1 MSISFKGSGGGGKG
15 GYDPSGV
22 TATPADVLQ
31 GKSFMAK
38 DGSMQAG
45 AIPLKGAATITP
57 TTSEQ
62 KIDAGQYLSGDQTI
76 AAVKLQ
82 SKSTSVSAG
91 SGKYVRPDSGYTGL
105 SQVYVSSPAVSAE
118 LTWKKGSFETGSR
131 TRQYGFDCGVS
142 NPKAVVILGTNVATS
157 SDIRWYLASLFA
169 YGSGLSTG
177 YANFGAEDRVDG
189 NYGPFQ
195 MAEVNGTNIVID
207 LSVIDDT
214 SYFDGD
220 AIYEYWVGY

>member
-1 MSISFKGSGGGGKG
+1 MSISFKGSGGGGKS

-45 AIPLKGAATITP
+45 AIPLKSAATITP

-62 KIDAGQYLSGDQTI
+62 KIDAGQYLAGDQKI

-91 SGKYVRPDSGYTGL
+91 TGKYVRPDSGYTGL
-105 SQVYVSSPAVSAE
+105 SQVYVSSPAVSVTPTIGTFNVSE
-118 LTWKKGSFETGSR
+118 KTDFVEF
-131 TRQYGFDCGVS
+131 YCGVS
-142 NPKAVVILGTNVATS
+142 DPKLLCIIVAEDVTVGSSIDYVIS
-157 SDIRWYLASLFA
+157 LAA
-169 YGSGLSTG
+169 AGSGLSGNKLIVTRLDEEN
-177 YANFGAEDRVDG
+177 YANTSGFTVSASGGYIGVDVSG
-189 NYGPFQ
+189 GDYMFRAAVYNYY
-195 MAEVNGTNIVID
+195 VI
-207 LSVIDDT
+207 
-214 SYFDGD
+214 
-220 AIYEYWVGY
+220 

>member
-45 AIPLKGAATITP
+45 AIPLKSAATITP

-62 KIDAGQYLSGDQTI
+62 KIDAGQYLAGDQKI

-91 SGKYVRPDSGYTGL
+91 TGKYVRPDSGYTGL
-105 SQVYVSSPAVSAE
+105 SQVYVSSPAVSVTPTIGTFNVSE
-118 LTWKKGSFETGSR
+118 KTDFVEF
-131 TRQYGFDCGVS
+131 YCGVS
-142 NPKAVVILGTNVATS
+142 DPKLLCIVVAEDVTVGS
-157 SDIRWYLASLFA
+157 SIDYVISLAAS
-169 YGSGLSTG
+169 GSGLSSNKLIVTRLDEEN
-177 YANFGAEDRVDG
+177 YANTSGFTVSASGGYIGIDVSGGDYMFRAAT
-189 NYGPFQ
+189 YKYY
-195 MAEVNGTNIVID
+195 VI
-207 LSVIDDT
+207 
-214 SYFDGD
+214 
-220 AIYEYWVGY
+220 